1 MDTEEH
7 FDCAAARSELVAR
20 LDRNIEYHPAGRTI
34 ELRKALREEI
44 ARLTGEPHMGCSI
57 RVHHAANGGWTISA
71 SYSIYP
77 PDPA

>member
-7 FDCAAARSELVAR
+7 FDFGGPRSDLLAR
-20 LDRNIEYHPAGRTI
+20 LDQSIEYHPAGRTI
-34 ELRKALREEI
+34 ALRKALREEI
-44 ARLTGEPHMGCSI
+44 AALPGEPHMGCSI